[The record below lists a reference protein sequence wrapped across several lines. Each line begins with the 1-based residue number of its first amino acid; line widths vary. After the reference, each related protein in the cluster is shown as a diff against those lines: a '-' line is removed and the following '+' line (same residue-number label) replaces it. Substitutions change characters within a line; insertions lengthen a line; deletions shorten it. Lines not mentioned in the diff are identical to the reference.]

1 VFLDLFLPSPCV
13 LCSKPGSPICSR
25 CLGELKLQ
33 PSQAKLGNLSGFSF
47 TSYNDESSKVVR
59 AIKESGIT
67 ALIPIVASEL
77 AKLWPYEQEVV
88 LVPIPSSPA
97 NYRMRGFNHTLL
109 MARALARKGRG
120 ISVANILVSG
130 RDRKDQ
136 VLLSPKERVENLE
149 AAFRVIGA
157 RSMEA
162 PVILLDDVLTT
173 GATLNEAYRTLTD
186 SGVKVD
192 GFCVFAQTGPRNPS
206 K

>member
-1 VFLDLFLPSPCV
+1 MLLDVFLPSPCV
-13 LCSKPGSPICSR
+13 LCSKSGSPICSS
-25 CLGELKLQ
+25 CLGKLNLKASEANLV
-33 PSQAKLGNLSGFSF
+33 NLSGFSF
-47 TSYNDESSKVVR
+47 TSYSDESSKVVR
-59 AIKESGIT
+59 AIKESGVT
-67 ALIPIVASEL
+67 SLIPVVAFEL
-77 AKLWPYEQEVV
+77 TKLWPYEQPMA

-97 NYRMRGFNHTLL
+97 NYRKRGFNHTLL
-109 MARALARKGRG
+109 LARALAKKSRG

-149 AAFRVIGA
+149 AAFRVT
-157 RSMEA
+157 RNRPVEV

>member
-1 VFLDLFLPSPCV
+1 
-13 LCSKPGSPICSR
+13 
-25 CLGELKLQ
+25 
-33 PSQAKLGNLSGFSF
+33 
-47 TSYNDESSKVVR
+47 
-59 AIKESGIT
+59 
-67 ALIPIVASEL
+67 
-77 AKLWPYEQEVV
+77 
-88 LVPIPSSPA
+88 
-97 NYRMRGFNHTLL
+97 LL
-109 MARALARKGRG
+109 LARALAKKSRG

-149 AAFRVIGA
+149 AAFRVT
-157 RSMEA
+157 RNRPVEV